1 MNQLIVNENHSFSIE
16 NEGGRLFLDA
26 NEFEVDLQAINAHT
40 FHILHDNKSY
50 TAEVVSLD
58 KREKKVV
65 VKVNGNEYSVLLR
78 DRYDLLLD
86 NMGMQFSK
94 NNGASTLKAP
104 MPGLVLDLMVKVG
117 DSVKKGDSLLIL
129 EAMKMEN
136 IIKSSE
142 NVVIKSIE
150 ISQHSIV
157 EKNQVLLT
165 FE

>member
-1 MNQLIVNENHSFSIE
+1 MKI
-16 NEGGRLFLDA
+16 
-26 NEFEVDLQAINAHT
+26 
-40 FHILHDNKSY
+40 
-50 TAEVVSLD
+50 
-58 KREKKVV
+58 
-65 VKVNGNEYSVLLR
+65 NGNVYSILLR
-78 DRYDLLLD
+78 DHYDLLLD

-94 NNGASTLKAP
+94 KNGAAILKAP
-104 MPGLVLDLMVKVG
+104 MPGLVLDLMVNVG

-136 IIKSSE
+136 IIKASE
-142 NVVIKSIE
+142 DVVIKSIE